1 MKIIA
6 IRTKNLASLEGNT
19 EIDFTAEPL
28 CSAGIFA
35 ITGATGAGKSTLLD
49 ALCLALYGK
58 TPRYLQA
65 KEMGIEIH
73 DVQGSTISQGDVR
86 GILRDGTAEGLAEV
100 EFIGID
106 GQQYRATWSVR
117 RARNKAEG
125 SIQSDSVL
133 LKNMTSNLDIP
144 GRKAETYKE
153 IERLVGLNFEQFTR
167 SVLLAQGDF
176 TAFMKAN
183 KDEKSSLLEKLT
195 GTHIYSEISKKIFEK
210 YKHEELQ
217 LRDLNIRK
225 EGIIT
230 LNEEEIT
237 ALQTEQAHL
246 ETQIAA
252 LDKELE
258 ILTKEINWH
267 EQLAEL
273 KIGRDKAQEGLQQAT
288 ELQTQAIQ
296 RKQKLFQAEQAQK
309 ARTWTDALQYTQ
321 KQKDE
326 KTKALEIVKESIL
339 KLHQKQER
347 LEKELLAS
355 EEELL
360 AKNKL
365 LNDALPLLEEAKKL
379 DTLLSEKIIQ
389 VTKAKEEF
397 ENTSAKNSLHQN
409 TVTDQKTKL
418 SALSAAIK
426 TLEDWKKDN
435 SDRSAIAEN
444 RDVII
449 AKLQDAQKLLDSVL
463 TSAKVSE
470 ELQQK
475 IKSKEAEKT
484 GLEVSLKSY
493 QQEWDT
499 LKNRYDIQSKDLLLL
514 PIENVQLDK
523 SNTDQAVH
531 HIIQAQAHW
540 QLLYSLLTDFK
551 ALEEKQ
557 KQDQA
562 DYLSRQENLQ
572 QITERLS
579 IENTQKETSA
589 KLLLQSRLAA
599 SENVEMLREG
609 LVDHEPCPVC
619 GSENHPYALHN
630 PQLENVLSTLEATHQ
645 ANETMYVTTLR
656 LHSSLDQECKSL
668 QQIIQKQKEDLN
680 SKHASIDLK
689 KQEWEKF
696 DITQTISNIPDSEK
710 AKQMEIQHQELTL
723 KQNDLQNKIQEHSKQ
738 KLQLEADKTKL
749 EEVKE
754 HIDRITH
761 QIKDN
766 TNALTL
772 YLEQQTTTKK
782 EQDRGSLA
790 LDEIEKMLNPYFISA
805 DWMEKWKAAPTPF
818 LERISIFSKKWKE
831 SIEELER
838 HNRQHDVISATLK
851 ELEIQAE
858 NMGKEV
864 KEKAEHYSFQH
875 KAYQELQDQRKKIFE
890 GKAATDIELQF
901 KKEVTEAQQKV
912 EAFTT
917 EKQQLSID
925 STKANTQKDELLAA
939 LTTLENEALA
949 AVNKIKEWLH
959 DYHQKHNQL
968 LTQDELYQLL
978 SLSSDWIDTE
988 RTALQTID
996 EEVTKAA
1003 SICKER
1009 TQLLESHQQKVISE
1023 RALSDLTELH
1033 RITKYETEEK
1043 KRIKGEINFKLQ
1055 QDEANK
1061 GKIGDLLKSITAQL
1075 SITENW
1081 GKLND
1086 IIGSADGKKFRQI
1099 AQEYTLDALLG
1110 YANIHLEILTNRYTI
1125 ERIPSTLGLQVV
1137 DQDMGGEVRTVYS
1150 LSGGESFLISL
1161 ALALGLASLSSSR
1174 MKVESL
1180 FIDEGF
1186 GSLDPATLNI
1196 AMDALE
1202 RLHNQGRKVGVIS
1215 HVQEMTERIPVQIR
1229 VSKMASGRS
1238 KVEVVGNY

>member
-1 MKIIA
+1 MKIIV

-19 EIDFTAEPL
+19 VIDFTAEPL

-210 YKHEELQ
+210 YKHEEQQ

-230 LNEEEIT
+230 LNEEEIIV
-237 ALQTEQAHL
+237 LQTEQAHL
-246 ETQIAA
+246 EAQITA

-258 ILTKEINWH
+258 ILTKELNWH

-273 KIGRDKAQEGLQQAT
+273 QIGRNKAQISLQQAT
-288 ELQTQAIQ
+288 EVQTQAIQ

-309 ARTWTDALQYTQ
+309 ARTWTDALRYTK
-321 KQKDE
+321 KQQAE
-326 KTKALEIVKESIL
+326 KIKALEIVKERIS
-339 KLHQKQER
+339 KLHQQEET
-347 LEKELLAS
+347 LTNQLLAS

-379 DTLLSEKIIQ
+379 DTLLSEKTVQ
-389 VTKAKEEF
+389 LTKAKEEF
-397 ENTSAKNSLHQN
+397 ESASAKNSLHQQ
-409 TVTDQKTKL
+409 TLTDQKNKL

-426 TLEDWKKDN
+426 TLKDWKKDN

-449 AKLQDAQKLLDSVL
+449 SKLQDAQKLLDSL
-463 TSAKVSE
+463 LSSATISE

-484 GLEVSLKSY
+484 GSEVSLKSY
-493 QQEWDT
+493 QKEWEA
-499 LKNRYDIQSKDLLLL
+499 LKSKYDVQLKELLLL
-514 PIENVQLDK
+514 PIETLQLDK

-531 HIIQAQAHW
+531 RTIQAQAHW

-551 ALEEKQ
+551 ALEQ
-557 KQDQA
+557 KQIQDQT
-562 DYLSRQENLQ
+562 DYQSKQENFN

-589 KLLLQSRLAA
+589 KLLQQARLAA

-645 ANETMYVTTLR
+645 ANENTHVTTLR

-668 QQIIQKQKEDLN
+668 QQTIQKQQEDLS
-680 SKHASIDLK
+680 SKRASIDLK
-689 KQEWEKF
+689 RQEWEKF
-696 DITQTISNIPDSEK
+696 DIAQTISNIPDSEK
-710 AKQMEIQHQELTL
+710 AEKMEKQLQELTV

-749 EEVKE
+749 EELKE
-754 HIDRITH
+754 YIDSITN

-766 TNALTL
+766 TNTLTL
-772 YLEQQTTTKK
+772 YLEQQTATTK
-782 EQDRGSLA
+782 EQERGSSA
-790 LDEIEKMLNPYFISA
+790 LDEIEKMLSPYFISP
-805 DWMEKWKAAPTPF
+805 DWMEKWKAAPAPF
-818 LERISIFSKKWKE
+818 LERISTFSKKWKE

-838 HNRQHDVISATLK
+838 HNRQYDIISATVK

-858 NMGKEV
+858 NMRKEAG
-864 KEKAEHYSFQH
+864 EKAEHYNSQN
-875 KAYQELQDQRKKIFE
+875 KTYQELQDQRKMIFE
-890 GKAATDIELQF
+890 GKAATDIELKF

-939 LTTLENEALA
+939 LTTLENDALA
-949 AVNKIKEWLH
+949 AVNTIQKWL
-959 DYHQKHNQL
+959 DDYNQKYHQH

-978 SLSSDWIDTE
+978 SLSTDWIDTE

-1003 SICKER
+1003 SIHKER
-1009 TQLLESHQQKVISE
+1009 TQLLASHQQKVISE
-1023 RALSDLTELH
+1023 RPLPDLTELH
-1033 RITKYETEEK
+1033 RTTKSDTEER

-1061 GKIGDLLKSITAQL
+1061 GKIGDLLKSITVQL